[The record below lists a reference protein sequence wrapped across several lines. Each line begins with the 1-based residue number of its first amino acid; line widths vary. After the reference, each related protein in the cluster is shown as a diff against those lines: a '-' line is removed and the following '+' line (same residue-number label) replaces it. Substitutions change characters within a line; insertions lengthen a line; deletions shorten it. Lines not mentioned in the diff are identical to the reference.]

1 MVPGQ
6 EVNGYRHS
14 TLTQQPWD
22 PHGRSLLL
30 ARYRG
35 PQPPTHQYVAYSRH
49 SVSGVASVS
58 ARLISEHKYFAN
70 ASASRIVKFL
80 AAAWKTVSRVSIR
93 PRNHSS
99 AAIVINNLANLSWME
114 VSEIVNFACSHNA
127 GSAPRLSGWKK
138 IFTDG
143 WDPRSIVSSLSAA
156 PAISLSVG
164 SSGASGIGGH
174 QASSAAVSASVSA
187 SVVSRSSSDEGSS
200 TVSPAPSGPA
210 RLLARG
216 CSWSSWACSRWVD
229 EHRNSGC
236 PVSQRAFCPEGL
248 GGRKPWCLVEQAQ
261 GIRYGKHTARGASG
275 IHPQHN
281 HTGIPDQWS
290 TGRTR

>member
-1 MVPGQ
+1 MRLIGDYYFDWATWSTIAIDSCTFSGCSNQLGQ
-6 EVNGYRHS
+6 YRPKPVCGV
-14 TLTQQPWD
+14 QQAFC
-22 PHGRSLLL
+22 L
-30 ARYRG
+30 
-35 PQPPTHQYVAYSRH
+35 
-49 SVSGVASVS
+49 GVASVS
-58 ARLISEHKYFAN
+58 ARLISEHRYFAN

-80 AAAWKTVSRVSIR
+80 AAAWKTVSKVSIR

-99 AAIVINNLANLSWME
+99 AAIVINNLANFSWME
-114 VSEIVNFACSHNA
+114 VSEIVNFAWSHNA

-174 QASSAAVSASVSA
+174 QASSAAVSAFVSA

-216 CSWSSWACSRWVD
+216 CSWSSWACSRW
-229 EHRNSGC
+229 
-236 PVSQRAFCPEGL
+236 
-248 GGRKPWCLVEQAQ
+248 
-261 GIRYGKHTARGASG
+261 ARSRWASK
-275 IHPQHN
+275 
-281 HTGIPDQWS
+281 
-290 TGRTR
+290 